1 MSLGGDPLPSLD
13 SALHTFTVVISVV
26 PCKSQR
32 CGEGDILHVYSMPS
46 HPPAVAISREW
57 AAGLVCWHPEGQ
69 GPVLLP
75 LEVADHRGQ
84 WEHDRGSGDQ
94 GSSRPRWPKMYFL
107 GAMAGLGS
115 RSLCWAVPATWGTS
129 VQSHWSRQQEQSRA

>member
-1 MSLGGDPLPSLD
+1 M
-13 SALHTFTVVISVV
+13 FV
-26 PCKSQR
+26 PCHP
-32 CGEGDILHVYSMPS
+32 ILQLWPS
-46 HPPAVAISREW
+46 PVSGQLALCV
-57 AAGLVCWHPEGQ
+57 VHPEGQ

-107 GAMAGLGS
+107 GAMADLGS
-115 RSLCWAVPATWGTS
+115 QSLCWAVPATWGTS